1 MNSTET
7 NQLYLKE
14 IKNTEIKILKPKEQL
29 SFNYHFV
36 NNPFFELIG
45 NSDDTFLVEFY
56 DDNMNLIHSSN
67 ITCNMWT
74 KVNRRYFTDWKIKVY
89 RNGKL
94 IFDYSLDLSGQ
105 RVFITM
111 ESSSLGDTIAWA
123 PYIEEFRKKH
133 NCKLILST
141 FWNKLLKNSYP
152 DIEFVE
158 PGTTV
163 HNLFAMYSLGWFYDG
178 DLEPE
183 LPNTIPLQKS
193 ATNILGLEFSEIK
206 PTIDFT
212 PKENPYDTKYVT
224 IATNS
229 TSGLKY
235 WNNKTGWQEVIAYL
249 INNGYKV
256 IDVSKE
262 GSKHKGVEKLK
273 DCSIENT
280 MNVIHHSEFL
290 IGLSSGLSWLSWGI
304 GKHVVMISN
313 FTEED
318 HEFTSNCTR
327 IVNKSVCNGCW
338 NNPDYK
344 FDKGD
349 WNWCPKHKNT
359 YKQFECHKR
368 ITGEMVID
376 EIKKLLK

>member
-1 MNSTET
+1 MNSKET
-7 NQLYLKE
+7 KLLYLKE
-14 IKNTEIKILKPKEQL
+14 IKNTEIKISKPKEQL

-45 NSDDTFLVEFY
+45 NSDDIFLVEFY
-56 DDNMNLIHSSN
+56 DDNMNLIHASN

-74 KVNRRYFTDWKIKVY
+74 KVNRKYFTDWKIKVY

-193 ATNILGLEFSEIK
+193 ATNSLGLEFSEIK

-224 IATNS
+224 IAPNS

-235 WNNKTGWQEVIAYL
+235 WNNKTGWQEVIDFL

-262 GSKHKGVEKLK
+262 GSKYKGVEKLK

-290 IGLSSGLSWLSWGI
+290 IGLSSGLSWLSWAI

-313 FTEED
+313 FT
-318 HEFTSNCTR
+318 
-327 IVNKSVCNGCW
+327 
-338 NNPDYK
+338 
-344 FDKGD
+344 
-349 WNWCPKHKNT
+349 
-359 YKQFECHKR
+359 
-368 ITGEMVID
+368 
-376 EIKKLLK
+376 